1 MSDYQRMIDNLQSEV
16 SQLKTQLAEKES
28 QLSIKPFERGVE
40 RELSWLDGLSHQ
52 ISENVQDRINLQK
65 ALFELEE
72 TNLRN
77 RTELQHLDDAIAKQ
91 ATEKDVVEALSSRRQ
106 VILDNIRD
114 NDEAGVNYQR
124 DIEENEKHRCELQ
137 DMLNE
142 AINNNGNKTYLH
154 ILNQYKL
161 LVSRINRTVPYFLDH
176 EVLTLRFTFIV
187 VFNKSRGWVI
197 RNYSLKWQ

>member
-1 MSDYQRMIDNLQSEV
+1 
-16 SQLKTQLAEKES
+16 
-28 QLSIKPFERGVE
+28 
-40 RELSWLDGLSHQ
+40 
-52 ISENVQDRINLQK
+52 
-65 ALFELEE
+65 
-72 TNLRN
+72 
-77 RTELQHLDDAIAKQ
+77 
-91 ATEKDVVEALSSRRQ
+91 
-106 VILDNIRD
+106 
-114 NDEAGVNYQR
+114 
-124 DIEENEKHRCELQ
+124 
-137 DMLNE
+137 MLNE